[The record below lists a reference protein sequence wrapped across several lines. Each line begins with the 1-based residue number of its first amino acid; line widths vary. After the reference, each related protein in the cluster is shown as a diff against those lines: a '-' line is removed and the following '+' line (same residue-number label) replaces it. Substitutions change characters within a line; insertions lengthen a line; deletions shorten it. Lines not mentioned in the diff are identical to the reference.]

1 MMLSLACIIYYGLR
15 VFVIYAGLKIDDH
28 FGNFNMR
35 NSTDLELSGIDS
47 DKAFGALL
55 KYDGKLDEKS
65 DAYIQCAL
73 LYTTATGERRVRTH
87 NIAITVTTLL
97 GNVFRHA
104 DMDTTVNFLAKQGN
118 MSLRI

>member
-1 MMLSLACIIYYGLR
+1 MLVLFVESSNLKFNYFFLGLR
-15 VFVIYAGLKIDDH
+15 VDEH

-35 NSTDLELSGIDS
+35 NTTDVELAGIDS

-55 KYDGKLDEKS
+55 KYDSKIDEKT

-73 LYTTATGERRVRTH
+73 LYTTSSGQRRVRTH
-87 NIAITVTTLL
+87 NLSVSVTTLL

-104 DMDTTVNFLAKQGN
+104 EMDTTVNFLAKQGV
-118 MSLRI
+118 L